1 MNFWSTVA
9 GQRLANAL
17 TVELPK
23 LVTEMRELRA
33 DLKVHKIKKQEVVS
47 IPRYEIKQYLQNQ
60 LNANMR
66 FVGSID
72 ENDSFVVII
81 TEEI

>member
-23 LVTEMRELRA
+23 LVTELRELRD
-33 DLKVHKIKKQEVVS
+33 DLKVHKIKKARSGKHSSV
-47 IPRYEIKQYLQNQ
+47 
-60 LNANMR
+60 
-66 FVGSID
+66 
-72 ENDSFVVII
+72 
-81 TEEI
+81 